1 MTTFKLLEHMRC
13 MCSMHAWKTG
23 KEISSGQVEKK
34 YPMKK

>member
-1 MTTFKLLEHMRC
+1 MYD
-13 MCSMHAWKTG
+13 WKTG